1 MKAFIDSSDG
11 RKTSFFEHITPHISN
26 LIDIDGIVG
35 VHKFTLTKLTN
46 PTMEFL
52 DTLNLGKGHFQTM
65 YDVYQFPDLQ
75 FTPDFGKYQIM
86 FENTTGF
93 RDYKSYCDLKKAKY
107 FFVDESLFFV
117 VPKGDIFL
125 TSGILLIS
133 SGNDVV
139 RFTTTKEAD
148 SIHLYSNLY
157 LNTALKNI
165 EVFSDIKPIDQ
176 YEICHG
182 VFEDDEAKFKNGIAR
197 GVVIKAPTNGILS
210 SIGIIVYEKAGVTG
224 FEFRELNYASWNQKT
239 AVLNLN
245 HLEDEIG
252 AGTTIT
258 KLFILYDINT
268 AEKTTVDKLF
278 PGIIDI
284 ASKKSAL
291 HFVKN
296 ENASL
301 VPMIQDDPRFYMN
314 FGADS
319 EYFSNIKSISKRL
332 ALDLISEEYS
342 KVRNTL
348 EIPKDESLTT
358 WVFYIPNRYS
368 QVISLYV
375 NGLFYHHEFLRED
388 RLGLSKIVI
397 EKEHL
402 KEYGEIKTLEACVE
416 PLFTRRYD
424 LVIDDDIQ
432 YGKGTSHA
440 QSDEL
445 NLIPLYETAGL
456 DKEFDLFICG
466 HYVRKEF
473 YEFVNYNNNL
483 FIFLKKRFPNNNY
496 VSCIVHADDIYD
508 IKRGVVSDIEG
519 KDHMSRYNKLYYAG
533 KLIPYNHIHD
543 FLEGKYYDI
552 ALDNLTDINDSK
564 IEILEY
570 KNNKMYDFISDGN
583 NENLLKGFHKISEV
597 EKKVAIFSMFDIYS
611 YIKTQVS
618 SNIILTNNYPIHN
631 HDDDIIKRTKFVYDC
646 ITIGKKLRG
655 IVSGNDIIDTGV
667 KNYITTTYQDLINSN
682 GVLVLSNNETVISQ
696 APMPVIFERYDG

>member
-1 MKAFIDSSDG
+1 MKTFIDSSDG
-11 RKTSFFEHITPHISN
+11 RKTSFFEHITPHMAS
-26 LIDIDGIVG
+26 LIEIDGIVG
-35 VHKFTLTKLTN
+35 VHKFTLAKLTN

-65 YDVYQFPDLQ
+65 FDVYQFPDLQ

-93 RDYKSYCDLKKAKY
+93 RDYKSYCDLKGAKY

-139 RFTTTKEAD
+139 RFTTTEEAD

-165 EVFSDIKPIDQ
+165 EVFSDKKPIDQ

-210 SIGIIVYEKAGVTG
+210 SIGIIVYERAGVTG

-258 KLFILYDINT
+258 KLFVLYDINT

-284 ASKKSAL
+284 ASKKPAL

-301 VPMIQDDPRFYMN
+301 VPMIQDDPRLYMN

-319 EYFSNIKSISKRL
+319 EYFANIKSISKRL

-342 KVRNTL
+342 KVRNIL
-348 EIPKDESLTT
+348 EIPKDETLTT
-358 WVFYIPNRYS
+358 WTFYVPNRYS

-388 RLGLSKIVI
+388 RLGLSKII
-397 EKEHL
+397 LEKEHL

-424 LVIDDDIQ
+424 LVIDGDIQ
-432 YGKGTSHA
+432 YGKATAHA

-445 NLIPLYETAGL
+445 NLIPLYDTAGL
-456 DKEFDLFICG
+456 DSEFDLFVDG

-483 FIFLKKRFPNNNY
+483 FIFLKKRFPKNNY

-508 IKRGVVSDIEG
+508 VKKGTISDIEG
-519 KDHMSRYNKLYYAG
+519 IEHVSRYNKIYYAG

-552 ALDNLTDINDSK
+552 ALDTLPDINDAK

-583 NENLLKGFHKISEV
+583 NQNLLKGFHKISEV
-597 EKKVAIFSMFDIYS
+597 EKKVAIFPMVDIYN

-618 SNIILTNNYPIHN
+618 NNIILANNYPIHN

-667 KNYITTTYQDLINSN
+667 KDYITTTYQDLINSN

-696 APMPVIFERYDG
+696 APMPVIFERYDD

>member
-11 RKTSFFEHITPHISN
+11 RKTSFFEHITPHMSN
-26 LIDIDGIVG
+26 LIEIDGIVG

-93 RDYKSYCDLKKAKY
+93 RDYKSYCDLKGAKY
-107 FFVDESLFFV
+107 FFIDDSLFFV
-117 VPKGDIFL
+117 VPKGEIFL
-125 TSGILLIS
+125 TSGTLLIS

-165 EVFSDIKPIDQ
+165 EVFSDKKPIDQ

-210 SIGIIVYEKAGVTG
+210 SIGIIVYERAGVTG
-224 FEFRELNYASWNQKT
+224 FEFREINYASWNQKT

-301 VPMIQDDPRFYMN
+301 VPMIQDDPRLYMN
-314 FGADS
+314 FGADN
-319 EYFSNIKSISKRL
+319 EYFANIKSISKRL

-342 KVRNTL
+342 KVRNIL
-348 EIPKDESLTT
+348 EIPKDETLTT
-358 WVFYIPNRYS
+358 WVFYVPNRYS

-388 RLGLSKIVI
+388 RLGLSKII
-397 EKEHL
+397 LEKEHL

-432 YGKGTSHA
+432 YGKAAMHA

-445 NLIPLYETAGL
+445 NLIPLYDTAGL
-456 DKEFDLFICG
+456 DNEFDLFVDG
-466 HYVRKEF
+466 HYIRKEF

-483 FIFLKKRFPNNNY
+483 FIFLKKRFPKNSY

-508 IKRGVVSDIEG
+508 VKKGTISDIEG
-519 KDHMSRYNKLYYAG
+519 AEHMSRYNKIYYAG

-552 ALDNLTDINDSK
+552 ALDTLPDINDAK

-570 KNNKMYDFISDGN
+570 KNNKMYDFIADGN
-583 NENLLKGFHKISEV
+583 DENLLKGFHKISEV
-597 EKKVAIFSMFDIYS
+597 EKKVAIFPMVDIYS

-618 SNIILTNNYPIHN
+618 SNIILANNYPIHN
-631 HDDDIIKRTKFVYDC
+631 HEDDIIKRTKFVYDC

-696 APMPVIFERYDG
+696 APMPVIFERYDD

>member
-1 MKAFIDSSDG
+1 MKTFIDSSDG
-11 RKTSFFEHITPHISN
+11 RKTSFFEHITPHMAS
-26 LIDIDGIVG
+26 LIEIDGIVG

-65 YDVYQFPDLQ
+65 YDVYQFPELQ

-93 RDYKSYCDLKKAKY
+93 RDYKSYCTLKGAKY

-117 VPKGDIFL
+117 VPKGEIFL
-125 TSGILLIS
+125 TSGTLLIS

-165 EVFSDIKPIDQ
+165 EVFSDKKPIDQ

-182 VFEDDEAKFKNGIAR
+182 VFENDEAKFKNGIAR

-224 FEFRELNYASWNQKT
+224 FEFREINYASWNQKT

-268 AEKTTVDKLF
+268 AERTTVDKLF

-301 VPMIQDDPRFYMN
+301 VPMMQDDPRLYMN

-342 KVRNTL
+342 KVRNTI
-348 EIPKDESLTT
+348 EIPKDDTLTT
-358 WVFYIPNRYS
+358 WTFYIPNRYS

-388 RLGLSKIVI
+388 RLGLSKITI

-432 YGKGTSHA
+432 YGKATAHS

-445 NLIPLYETAGL
+445 NLIPLYDTAGL
-456 DKEFDLFICG
+456 DSEFDLFVDG

-483 FIFLKKRFPNNNY
+483 FIFLKKRFPKNSY

-508 IKRGVVSDIEG
+508 VKKGIIGDIEG
-519 KDHMSRYNKLYYAG
+519 IEHISKYNKIYYAG

-552 ALDNLTDINDSK
+552 ALDTLPDINDAK

-583 NENLLKGFHKISEV
+583 NQNLLKGFHKISEV
-597 EKKVAIFSMFDIYS
+597 EKKVAIFSMVDIYN

-618 SNIILTNNYPIHN
+618 TNIILANNYPIHN

-667 KNYITTTYQDLINSN
+667 KDYITITYQDLINSN

-696 APMPVIFERYDG
+696 APMPVIFERYDD

>member
-11 RKTSFFEHITPHISN
+11 RKTSFFEHITPHMSN
-26 LIDIDGIVG
+26 LIEIDGIVG
-35 VHKFTLTKLTN
+35 VHKFTLAKLTN

-93 RDYKSYCDLKKAKY
+93 RDYKSYCDLKGAKY

-117 VPKGDIFL
+117 VPKGDVFL
-125 TSGILLIS
+125 TSGVLLIS
-133 SGNDVV
+133 SGNDIV

-165 EVFSDIKPIDQ
+165 EVFSDKKPIDQ

-182 VFEDDEAKFKNGIAR
+182 VFENDEAKFKNGIAR

-210 SIGIIVYEKAGVTG
+210 SIGIIVYERAGVTG
-224 FEFRELNYASWNQKT
+224 FEFREINYASWNQKT

-268 AEKTTVDKLF
+268 AEKTTEDKLF

-301 VPMIQDDPRFYMN
+301 VPMIQDDPRLYMN

-319 EYFSNIKSISKRL
+319 EYFANIKSISKRL

-342 KVRNTL
+342 KVRNIL

-358 WVFYIPNRYS
+358 SVFYVPNRY
-368 QVISLYV
+368 
-375 NGLFYHHEFLRED
+375 
-388 RLGLSKIVI
+388 
-397 EKEHL
+397 
-402 KEYGEIKTLEACVE
+402 
-416 PLFTRRYD
+416 
-424 LVIDDDIQ
+424 
-432 YGKGTSHA
+432 
-440 QSDEL
+440 
-445 NLIPLYETAGL
+445 
-456 DKEFDLFICG
+456 
-466 HYVRKEF
+466 
-473 YEFVNYNNNL
+473 
-483 FIFLKKRFPNNNY
+483 
-496 VSCIVHADDIYD
+496 
-508 IKRGVVSDIEG
+508 
-519 KDHMSRYNKLYYAG
+519 
-533 KLIPYNHIHD
+533 
-543 FLEGKYYDI
+543 
-552 ALDNLTDINDSK
+552 
-564 IEILEY
+564 
-570 KNNKMYDFISDGN
+570 
-583 NENLLKGFHKISEV
+583 
-597 EKKVAIFSMFDIYS
+597 
-611 YIKTQVS
+611 
-618 SNIILTNNYPIHN
+618 
-631 HDDDIIKRTKFVYDC
+631 
-646 ITIGKKLRG
+646 
-655 IVSGNDIIDTGV
+655 
-667 KNYITTTYQDLINSN
+667 
-682 GVLVLSNNETVISQ
+682 
-696 APMPVIFERYDG
+696 

>member
-1 MKAFIDSSDG
+1 MKTFIDSSDG
-11 RKTSFFEHITPHISN
+11 RKTSFFEHITPHMSN
-26 LIDIDGIVG
+26 LIEIDGIVG

-65 YDVYQFPDLQ
+65 FDVYQFPELQ

-93 RDYKSYCDLKKAKY
+93 RDYKSYCDIKKAKY

-117 VPKGDIFL
+117 VPKDEIFL

-165 EVFSDIKPIDQ
+165 EVFSDKKPIDQ

-210 SIGIIVYEKAGVTG
+210 SIGIIVYERAGVTG

-245 HLEDEIG
+245 NLEDEIG

-258 KLFILYDINT
+258 KLFILYDTNT
-268 AEKTTVDKLF
+268 AEKAMIDKLF
-278 PGIIDI
+278 PGIINI

-314 FGADS
+314 FGADT
-319 EYFSNIKSISKRL
+319 EYFTNIKSISKRL

-348 EIPKDESLTT
+348 EIPKDDTLTT
-358 WVFYIPNRYS
+358 WTFYVPNRYS
-368 QVISLYV
+368 QVVSLYV
-375 NGLFYHHEFLRED
+375 NELFYHHEFLRED
-388 RLGLSKIVI
+388 RLGLSKIII

-432 YGKGTSHA
+432 YGKATAHA

-445 NLIPLYETAGL
+445 NLIPLYDTAGL
-456 DKEFDLFICG
+456 DSEFDLFVDG

-483 FIFLKKRFPNNNY
+483 FVFLKKRFPKNSY
-496 VSCIVHADDIYD
+496 VSCVVHADDIYD
-508 IKRGVVSDIEG
+508 VKKGTIIDIEG
-519 KDHMSRYNKLYYAG
+519 KEHMSRYNKIYYAG

-543 FLEGKYYDI
+543 FLEGKYYDVS
-552 ALDNLTDINDSK
+552 LDTLPDINDAK

-570 KNNKMYDFISDGN
+570 KNNKMYNFISDGN
-583 NENLLKGFHKISEV
+583 NQNLLKGFHKISEV
-597 EKKVAIFSMFDIYS
+597 EKKVAIFSMVDIYN

-618 SNIILTNNYPIHN
+618 TNIILANSYPIHN

-667 KNYITTTYQDLINSN
+667 KDYITTTYQDLINSN

-696 APMPVIFERYDG
+696 APMPVIFERYDD